1 MGMYQYI
8 RESWKSDDIP
18 VEHWRNRLME
28 WRKDAAVVRVQR
40 PIRLDRARS
49 LGYKAKQ
56 GYVLVRV
63 RLSKTERKRPKFWG
77 GRRPKHSRRKKVLGM
92 NYRWIAEQRANST
105 YHNLEVLNS
114 YFLAQDGNY
123 KWFEVIMVDPENPS
137 IKSDDRIRWIA
148 KPEHRG
154 RVYRGLT
161 SAARKSRGLRRK
173 GKGAEKMRPSLA
185 AHDKR
190 GKN

>member
-1 MGMYQYI
+1 MYQHI
-8 RESWKSDDIP
+8 RENWKEQGYYSQ
-18 VEHWRNRLME
+18 EWKNRMIE
-28 WRKDAAVVRVQR
+28 WRADAAVVRIPR

-137 IKSDDRIRWIA
+137 IKKDDRIRWIS
-148 KPEHRG
+148 KKQHTG

-161 SAARKSRGLRRK
+161 SAGRKSRGLRRK

>member
-1 MGMYQYI
+1 
-8 RESWKSDDIP
+8 
-18 VEHWRNRLME
+18 ME
-28 WRKDAAVVRVQR
+28 G
-40 PIRLDRARS
+40 ARS

-56 GYVLVRV
+56 GFIIVRV
-63 RLSKTERKRPKFWG
+63 KLKRTERKRPKFWG
-77 GRRPKHSRRKKVLGM
+77 GRRPKHSRKRKILGM
-92 NYRWIAEQRANST
+92 NYRWIAEQRANNV

-123 KWFEVIMVDPENPS
+123 KWYEVIMVDPENPA
-137 IKSDDRIRWIA
+137 IKKDMKLKWMA
-148 KPEHRG
+148 KGQNRG

-173 GKGAEKMRPSLA
+173 GKGAEKIRPSLG